1 MVIWLWGISAL
12 IFTALMVTQFIINKN
27 RMEMD
32 LKDNAINLARYYGK
46 RIDLVFARAAMIPV
60 MVASR
65 METDS
70 QWENRES
77 IKRYL
82 KRTVEMNPSIYGAA
96 IALETDSKAGSRKP
110 FSPYYFYNRGQLD
123 YRDLSKDDY
132 KYWQWEWF
140 SQPKALGKPLWTDAY
155 FDKGGGNVLMVT
167 YSYPFYHGK
176 RFEGIATV
184 DISLDSIVQDIE
196 KLKVLETGYGF
207 MLSPKGDFLSFP
219 DKDKIG
225 KENITTLVPTLA
237 EEMTSLSTLPSGH
250 WIFTEDLDPLRK
262 ELSWIILRPVR
273 QENTI
278 VGAIGFVYPASE
290 VLGSI
295 LDLQYKTFFMGV
307 IGLIILLVVII
318 IIANSI
324 SRPIV
329 NLSKVVDKVANG
341 DLENKIEVTAKNLE
355 VTTLQ
360 NGFNKMLSDLK
371 LFIKNLRETTAVKER
386 IESELKIAN
395 QIQTSMLPRI
405 FPPFPN
411 RKDVDIFAIMDPAKE
426 VGGDFYDFFLIG
438 ENKLCFLVG
447 DVSGKGVPAALFMMI
462 NKVLLKNEGLGGS
475 SPDQILFKVNNI
487 ISEDNEELMFVTIF
501 CAILDLVTGEVQI
514 SNAGHNPPL
523 IGSVESGFEYIKVD
537 KNFVLGVKP
546 NINFTLNKTIMKQGD
561 TFFLYTDGV
570 TEAMNPEAKLFTETR
585 LQQSLATT
593 KDHGVEGLIQSVRK
607 DITEFAQGAEQS
619 DDITMLAVKY
629 YGKC

>member
-1 MVIWLWGISAL
+1 
-12 IFTALMVTQFIINKN
+12 
-27 RMEMD
+27 
-32 LKDNAINLARYYGK
+32 
-46 RIDLVFARAAMIPV
+46 
-60 MVASR
+60 
-65 METDS
+65 
-70 QWENRES
+70 
-77 IKRYL
+77 
-82 KRTVEMNPSIYGAA
+82 
-96 IALETDSKAGSRKP
+96 
-110 FSPYYFYNRGQLD
+110 
-123 YRDLSKDDY
+123 
-132 KYWQWEWF
+132 
-140 SQPKALGKPLWTDAY
+140 
-155 FDKGGGNVLMVT
+155 MVT
-167 YSYPFYHGK
+167 YACPFYHGK
-176 RFEGIATV
+176 RFGGIATV
-184 DISLDSIVQDIE
+184 DISLDSIVQDIDR
-196 KLKVLETGYGF
+196 LKVLETGYGF
-207 MLSPKGDFLSFP
+207 MLGPKGNFLSFP

-225 KENITTLVPTLA
+225 RENITTLVPTLA
-237 EEMTSLSTLPSGH
+237 EEMTSLSSLPSGN
-250 WIFTEDLDPLRK
+250 WIFTENLDPLRK
-262 ELSWIILRPVR
+262 EPSWMILRPVR
-273 QENTI
+273 QEKTM
-278 VGAIGFVYPASE
+278 VGAVVFVYPEKE
-290 VLGSI
+290 VRSSLI
-295 LDLQYKTFFMGV
+295 DLQDESFFIGLV
-307 IGLIILLVVII
+307 GLIILLVVII

-329 NLSKVVDKVANG
+329 NLSDVVVKVANG

-371 LFIKNLRETTAVKER
+371 LFIKNLQETTAAKER
-386 IESELKIAN
+386 IESELMIAH

-438 ENKLCFLVG
+438 QNKLCFLVG

-501 CAILDLVTGEVQI
+501 CAILDLVTGEVRI

-523 IGSVESGFEYIKVD
+523 IGSVESGFEYIKTD

-546 NINFTLNKTIMKQGD
+546 NINFTLNTTTLKRGD

-570 TEAMNPEAKLFTETR
+570 TEAMNPDAKLFTETR
-585 LQQSLATT
+585 LQQSLATA
-593 KDHGVEGLIQSVRK
+593 KDDSVEGLIQSVRN